1 VLDDKAAGCAELRS
15 NRQCIRVGNVDT
27 NDRAA
32 LILMDYPNRWCL
44 KPYAHAD

>member
-15 NRQCIRVGNVDT
+15 NRQCIRVGNVDA
-27 NDRAA
+27 NRAA